1 MICEMGTYVWAG
13 NVNSPQTVVLSQNQ
27 NVSPAGD
34 NCVDQILDGETTTPD
49 SKPSQES
56 ALMEGPRT
64 PRKKRNPVLWHGL
77 PSPNTPT
84 FHSETHYTPSAGSAK
99 EELVWQTTR
108 GQTKDA
114 VDQSSILI
122 QHCTDTG
129 KREAEDVNSAIL
141 RAVDDATQNDA
152 ILARELERSINP
164 TKARRSTRLRT
175 QAKPICK
182 SFKC

>member
-1 MICEMGTYVWAG
+1 MICEMDTYSWAG
-13 NVNSPQTVVLSQNQ
+13 NVNSP
-27 NVSPAGD
+27 ARD
-34 NCVDQILDGETTTPD
+34 DCVDQILDGETTTPN
-49 SKPSQES
+49 SKPFQES
-56 ALMEGPRT
+56 ALMGEPHT

-84 FHSETHYTPSAGSAK
+84 FRSDTHYTPSVGSAK

-108 GQTKDA
+108 EQKKDA
-114 VDQSSILI
+114 VDQHSILI

-129 KREAEDVNSAIL
+129 KREAEDVNTAIL

-164 TKARRSTRLRT
+164 IKARRSTRLCT